1 MQFQDTRHPRLLSLT
16 VATLVLAVLTA
27 LTGPPTATYAS
38 ATTVVESAV
47 AIPDVLIVAPGR
59 IGTLKMGTT
68 KAKAKKRGWIRYER
82 PCGWGAGPRA
92 LRLDQD
98 GNEVFKAYP
107 DKMARGKVLS
117 MHAMGDVVTTKG
129 IWARGLGATE
139 RPGSSLDQIKAAYPT
154 VKLRGSWQDNV
165 TDESWPVY
173 TTGSKTRGWLDFYL
187 DPTTATVIFFQVRA
201 NGVKWGQPTFGC

>member
-1 MQFQDTRHPRLLSLT
+1 MQVHETRHPRVLGLA
-16 VATLVLAVLTA
+16 VATLVIAVLTA
-27 LTGPPTATYAS
+27 LTGPPTPTSAA
-38 ATTVVESAV
+38 ATTVVASEV
-47 AIPDVLIVAPGR
+47 TNPDVLIVAPGR

-154 VKLRGSWQDNV
+154 VKLKGSWQDYV
-165 TDESWPVY
+165 TEERWPVY
-173 TTGSKTRGWLDFYL
+173 TTGRKTRGWLDFYL
-187 DPTTATVIFFQVRA
+187 DPTTTTVIFIQVRA
-201 NGVKWGQPTFGC
+201 NGVKWGQPSFGC